1 MTLPM
6 KPCRLLPTLLLLLAM
21 VPAVAQNSAKI
32 EEQKRVIANL
42 EKKIAAE
49 EEQIANL
56 KKGRAATEER
66 TRRLTRQIESR
77 HRLME
82 ETEKQVRLLRQ
93 EIARKNSE
101 VGDLSAAYA
110 RHRQQYAAMV
120 REAYRNYRHQNY
132 LTYLFSAHDFADMAH
147 KIAVLR
153 EAAAA
158 RENKM
163 REIAALS
170 ERVKSEREEL
180 DARRKALGA
189 TTTKLARQ
197 KVDLERD
204 AEQARTELE
213 RMSEKEKSALQRKVA
228 QERQLSVAIGQLRK
242 LTKGNTTGASF
253 STKTSGLRLPVA
265 SGRVKRYRENMA
277 EITGPKGAAV
287 VSIYEGKVVEIK
299 RNRITDKFDVF
310 IAHGEY
316 ITSYANMGSVS
327 VEKGQKVT
335 KNQQIGTVGASVDV
349 TTMSTEYKLVFG
361 IYPPDPSQKMLA
373 ENCFKK

>member
-6 KPCRLLPTLLLLLAM
+6 KPMRLLPTLLLLLA
-21 VPAVAQNSAKI
+21 VTSAAAQNSRKI

-42 EKKIAAE
+42 EKKIADE
-49 EEQIANL
+49 EQQIANL

-66 TRRLTRQIESR
+66 AQRLARQIESR
-77 HRLME
+77 HHLME
-82 ETEKQVRLLRQ
+82 ETETQVRLLR
-93 EIARKNSE
+93 EEVARKNSE
-101 VGDLSAAYA
+101 AGDLSAAYA

-120 REAYRNYRHQNY
+120 REAYRNYRHQGY
-132 LTYLFSAHDFADMAH
+132 LTYLFSSHSFADMAN

-158 RENKM
+158 REAKM
-163 REIAALS
+163 REIAALA
-170 ERVKSEREEL
+170 EQVKTEKEAL
-180 DARRKALGA
+180 DARRQALDA
-189 TTTKLARQ
+189 TTRKLARQ
-197 KVDLERD
+197 KVELERD
-204 AEQARTELE
+204 AKQARAEVE

-253 STKTSGLRLPVA
+253 SARTSGLRLPVA

-327 VEKGQKVT
+327 VEKGQKVA

-349 TTMSTEYKLVFG
+349 ATMSTEYKLVFG
-361 IYPPDPSQKMLA
+361 IYPPDPSQRMLA
-373 ENCFKK
+373 ENCFK